1 MRLFHFQPRNV
12 LPKTGLSFLACRSRS
27 LFMSMFLGM
36 SLSRFFGVAACVS
49 GVALGRMG
57 VMGRL
62 LVIASFVRLAASP

>member
-1 MRLFHFQPRNV
+1 
-12 LPKTGLSFLACRSRS
+12 
-27 LFMSMFLGM
+27 MSMFLGM